1 MPGHEAWRR
10 TINEMELSCPL
21 PGHAND
27 KVRRLF
33 FDTINNMTVKGWT
46 DSEEN
51 RVFAR
56 HIAVWMN
63 HCTDPI
69 PPIEHDKMASLVQT
83 HLKNYNTVDLCRGG
97 CDCAKAARAM
107 IDILNSIEQKTVEKS

>member
-1 MPGHEAWRR
+1 MPGHEEWRKI
-10 TINEMELSCPL
+10 TTEMELSCPL

-33 FDTINNMTVKGWT
+33 FDTVNNMATKGWT

-69 PPIEHDKMASLVQT
+69 PPIEHNKMASLVQT

-97 CDCAKAARAM
+97 CDCAKVARAM
-107 IDILNSIEQKTVEKS
+107 IDILNSIEQQTVEKS